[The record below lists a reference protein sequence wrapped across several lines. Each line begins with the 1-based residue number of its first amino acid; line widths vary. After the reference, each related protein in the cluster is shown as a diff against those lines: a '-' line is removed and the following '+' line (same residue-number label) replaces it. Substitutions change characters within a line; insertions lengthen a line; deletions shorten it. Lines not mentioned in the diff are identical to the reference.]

1 MTEYT
6 ADDKDMLKRHDEILR
21 GNGNIGLKAEVKRNS
36 EYMMD
41 VKDAIKWVSRAGVG
55 ILILQVLDLII
66 K

>member
-1 MTEYT
+1 MTNYT
-6 ADDKDMLKRHDEILR
+6 ADDKDMLRRHDEILR
-21 GNGNIGLKAEVKRNS
+21 GNGNIGLRAEVKRNS

-55 ILILQVLDLII
+55 ILILQILDLII

>member
-36 EYMMD
+36 DYMMD